1 MPEPTTEAPPRT
13 IAVLGNPNVGKTTLF
28 NRLGGSRHKTANFP
42 GTTQEALVGRFERD
56 GRAATLIDLPGI
68 YSLDLGLSES
78 SICRAVL
85 AGNLAPEGLH
95 PRVPDVL
102 VVVVDATNLLR
113 NLTLVAEALRLRL
126 PTVVVINMIDTA
138 RRRGI
143 HADTARLEEILGCP
157 VVAISARTGENV
169 DTLTKLIDRAS
180 VPDRSPPQP
189 EGAGRDALEGWAEE
203 TYAYI
208 AAARESPASD
218 RLTDRLDRAFTHPV
232 LGIGTFIAVM
242 TGLFWVIFSLASY
255 PMDWIEGIFG
265 LLGGFVESTL
275 PEGAV
280 RDLLAEGVVAGI
292 GGTVI
297 FLPQICLLFLLI
309 SLLESTGY
317 LARAA
322 FVIDRVMRPFGLSG
336 HSFVP
341 LLSSHACA
349 LPGIMAC
356 RAIPD
361 RRDRLATILVAP
373 FMSCSARIPVYVL
386 LTVILFPDSPALQ
399 ALAFTG
405 CYVVGALAGL
415 LSALVARRT
424 FLKGKSRPMA
434 LELPSYRVP
443 DVAQALRT
451 TLDRGMVFLKKAGT
465 VILAI
470 SIVLW
475 WLNAYPGSDPTPE
488 AEALRTQA
496 AGVVEVDPDA
506 AAGLEA
512 RADTI
517 DARHAAANSF
527 LGRIGTAVQPVF
539 APLGYDRQLTVGVL
553 ASFAAREVFAS
564 TMAVQV
570 AGTEDFEDEGIKQ
583 QIATAKRDDGSPVFT
598 RATSWSLLVY
608 YILAMQCLPTLVVTA
623 REAGGWR
630 WAAVQLGWMSGM
642 AYVAALIVYQ
652 SGRAMGLA

>member
-1 MPEPTTEAPPRT
+1 MP
-13 IAVLGNPNVGKTTLF
+13 IGSVLGF
-28 NRLGGSRHKTANFP
+28 S
-42 GTTQEALVGRFERD
+42 
-56 GRAATLIDLPGI
+56 
-68 YSLDLGLSES
+68 GLSLLLVLTPGADWAYM
-78 SICRAVL
+78 IRAGLRGRTVL
-85 AGNLAPEGLH
+85 P
-95 PRVPDVL
+95 
-102 VVVVDATNLLR
+102 
-113 NLTLVAEALRLRL
+113 
-126 PTVVVINMIDTA
+126 
-138 RRRGI
+138 
-143 HADTARLEEILGCP
+143 
-157 VVAISARTGENV
+157 S
-169 DTLTKLIDRAS
+169 
-180 VPDRSPPQP
+180 
-189 EGAGRDALEGWAEE
+189 
-203 TYAYI
+203 
-208 AAARESPASD
+208 
-218 RLTDRLDRAFTHPV
+218 
-232 LGIGTFIAVM
+232 
-242 TGLFWVIFSLASY
+242 
-255 PMDWIEGIFG
+255 
-265 LLGGFVESTL
+265 
-275 PEGAV
+275 
-280 RDLLAEGVVAGI
+280 
-292 GGTVI
+292 
-297 FLPQICLLFLLI
+297 
-309 SLLESTGY
+309 
-317 LARAA
+317 
-322 FVIDRVMRPFGLSG
+322 
-336 HSFVP
+336 
-341 LLSSHACA
+341 
-349 LPGIMAC
+349 
-356 RAIPD
+356 
-361 RRDRLATILVAP
+361 
-373 FMSCSARIPVYVL
+373 
-386 LTVILFPDSPALQ
+386 
-399 ALAFTG
+399 
-405 CYVVGALAGL
+405 LAGL

-598 RATSWSLLVY
+598 RATSWSLLLY